1 MRIYC
6 IFREKQED
14 NISAEAPEVL
24 KLTTYSD
31 KAIILGGCQKE
42 KEEQVM
48 KNSTLVPKKKM
59 IKKKKK
65 KKEGNSMEKKVGA

>member
-1 MRIYC
+1 M
-6 IFREKQED
+6 
-14 NISAEAPEVL
+14 L

-59 IKKKKK
+59 IKKIKK
-65 KKEGNSMEKKVGA
+65 

>member
-14 NISAEAPEVL
+14 YISAKTPEVL

-42 KEEQVM
+42 KEEERLNSCANEENDKQVSPW
-48 KNSTLVPKKKM
+48 KRRWVLNL
-59 IKKKKK
+59 
-65 KKEGNSMEKKVGA
+65 

>member
-6 IFREKQED
+6 FFYFFGEKQED
-14 NISAEAPEVL
+14 YISAKTPEVL

-59 IKKKKK
+59 IKKIKK
-65 KKEGNSMEKKVGA
+65 

>member
-6 IFREKQED
+6 IFREKYED
-14 NISAEAPEVL
+14 YISAKTHEVL

-42 KEEQVM
+42 K
-48 KNSTLVPKKKM
+48 KKK
-59 IKKKKK
+59 
-65 KKEGNSMEKKVGA
+65 N